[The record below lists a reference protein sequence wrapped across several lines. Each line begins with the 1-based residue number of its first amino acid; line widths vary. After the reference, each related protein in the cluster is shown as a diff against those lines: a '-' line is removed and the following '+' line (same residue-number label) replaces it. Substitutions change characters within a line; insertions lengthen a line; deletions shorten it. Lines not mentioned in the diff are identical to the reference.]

1 MKNKLNEYDINRI
14 VKKIINEDIDR
25 TKMLEIVDDVI
36 NRLKEHGMEYYR
48 ELDSLNFKYP
58 TERYKKPKPYL
69 DEILF
74 DFSKF
79 TNFKFNYR
87 INTNYTNYPALYL
100 NETLKNDIQTYLNSK
115 KRLRLIGSSRIAVTI
130 DGESLGFWT
139 EFDSDRIFIWNE
151 FEPNSGVAYDL
162 MSKEI
167 ISEDLSECIDQYL
180 KIIESDS
187 TYLES
192 DEVYQGLDSI
202 LEEHPLISTDWV
214 ALVYHTGFTN
224 L

>member
-1 MKNKLNEYDINRI
+1 MEKT
-14 VKKIINEDIDR
+14 KIFNLFKTFIGS
-25 TKMLEIVDDVI
+25 DVI
-36 NRLKEHGMEYYR
+36 DIEGLYLKPERILKDGRTIEFSIKNPDDLSYYIGIVV
-48 ELDSLNFKYP
+48 E
-58 TERYKKPKPYL
+58 YL

>member
-1 MKNKLNEYDINRI
+1 MEKT
-14 VKKIINEDIDR
+14 KIFNLFKTFIGS
-25 TKMLEIVDDVI
+25 DVI
-36 NRLKEHGMEYYR
+36 DIEGLYLKPERILKDGRTIEFSIKNPDDLSYYIGIVV
-48 ELDSLNFKYP
+48 E
-58 TERYKKPKPYL
+58 YL

-167 ISEDLSECIDQYL
+167 ISEDLSECINQYL
-180 KIIESDS
+180 QIIESDS

-202 LEEHPLISTDWV
+202 LEDYPLISCDWI

>member
-1 MKNKLNEYDINRI
+1 MEKNKIFNLFKTFIGS
-14 VKKIINEDIDR
+14 
-25 TKMLEIVDDVI
+25 DVI
-36 NRLKEHGMEYYR
+36 DIEGLYLKPERILKDGSTIEFSIQNPDDLSYYIGIVV
-48 ELDSLNFKYP
+48 E
-58 TERYKKPKPYL
+58 YL

-115 KRLRLIGSSRIAVTI
+115 KRLRLIGSNRTAVTI
-130 DGESLGFWT
+130 DGKSLGFWT

-162 MSKEI
+162 MSKEV
-167 ISEDLSECIDQYL
+167 ISEDLHECIDQYL

-202 LEEHPLISTDWV
+202 LEDYPLISCDWI

>member
-1 MKNKLNEYDINRI
+1 MEKT
-14 VKKIINEDIDR
+14 KIFNLFKTFIGS
-25 TKMLEIVDDVI
+25 DVI
-36 NRLKEHGMEYYR
+36 DIEGLYLKPERILKDGSTIEFSIQNPDDLSYYIGIVV
-48 ELDSLNFKYP
+48 E
-58 TERYKKPKPYL
+58 YL

>member
-1 MKNKLNEYDINRI
+1 MEKNKIFNLFKTFIGS
-14 VKKIINEDIDR
+14 
-25 TKMLEIVDDVI
+25 DVI
-36 NRLKEHGMEYYR
+36 DIEGLYLKPERILKDGRTIEFSIKNPDDLSYYIGIVV
-48 ELDSLNFKYP
+48 E
-58 TERYKKPKPYL
+58 YL

-115 KRLRLIGSSRIAVTI
+115 KRLRLIGSNRIAVTI
-130 DGESLGFWT
+130 DGKSLGFWT
-139 EFDSDRIFIWNE
+139 EFDSDRIFIWND
-151 FEPNSGVAYDL
+151 FEPNSGVVYDL
-162 MSKEI
+162 MSKEV
-167 ISEDLSECIDQYL
+167 ISEDLHECIDQYL

-192 DEVYQGLDSI
+192 DEVYQGLDLI
-202 LEEHPLISTDWV
+202 LEDYPLISCDWI